1 MGKARSYEVIEYRKK
16 IMDKLCRDKEVLKL
30 LGASDMEH
38 PEDVLPYSQF
48 YPHEYIPE
56 TITETERFICFDI
69 SATNDPKNNTLKDL
83 MIYFFISCHQDVVPY
98 FENGRSFLWYD
109 KVVCAL
115 EEIFTDQQGIFGVG
129 KIEFLSN
136 KPYYPQQK
144 FKGRQL
150 QFHVFDFYN
159 GRKYGK

>member
-16 IMDKLCRDKEVLKL
+16 IMDKLCRDEEILKL
-30 LGASDMEH
+30 LGALDEEH
-38 PEDVLPYSQF
+38 PEDILPYSKI

-56 TITETERFICFDI
+56 TIKETERLICFDV

-83 MIYFFISCHQDVVPY
+83 TIYFFISCHQDVVPY
-98 FENGRSFLWYD
+98 FENNRSFLWYD

-115 EEIFTDQQGIFGVG
+115 EEIFTEKQGIFGVG